1 MVRSA
6 VTALA
11 LLVLLAAPAGA
22 QLAKVETER
31 VRIVYIAPTETY
43 LVPHAARTLL
53 NADAFLRKLFDYKP
67 TERVNALLVDFQD
80 YGNAGAT
87 SVPRNSIRVQI
98 APLSFA
104 FETITANERMNT
116 IMNHELVHVVSMDQ
130 AAPRDLTFRKI
141 FGGKVMP
148 IAEQPETI
156 LYFYLTTPRVASP
169 RWFHEGS
176 AVFVDTWM
184 AGGIGR
190 AQSGYDEMVFRA
202 MVRDDARFYDP
213 LGLVA
218 EGTKI
223 DFQTE
228 VNSYLYGTRFITWL
242 AYRYTPDHVVRWIAR
257 QPGSRAYYSS
267 HFRAIFGRS
276 LEDAWAEWV
285 AHEKTFQQANLA
297 AIRKYPITPAAD
309 LSSRSLGSV
318 SRAYYDPSSRTIFAG
333 LNYPGA
339 VAHVAAI
346 SADTG
351 EVRRL
356 TDIKGPLIYQVASL
370 AWDPKGRVLFY
381 TTDNGAHRD
390 LVSLDPATGRTRVLQ
405 KDARIG
411 DLAFNRADQSLWG
424 IRHLNGMATIV
435 HMAPP
440 YTEWTRSVTLPY
452 GTVAYDLDV
461 SADGSMVAA
470 SFGDISGKQEVRVL
484 STAALLK
491 PGGGEVTAIATF
503 EFPGGVPN
511 GFTFSEDGRFLYGSA
526 YLTGVSNIFRYE
538 IATKKL
544 EAVSNTDTGF
554 FRPIHLGG
562 DDLIVFRF
570 AGDGFRPAR
579 MTATPLEDIA
589 PITFFGERVV
599 DRHPELKTW
608 ALGSPADIPYDTMPK
623 QEGVYRLGGG
633 LRRESF
639 YPIVQ
644 GYKSTAAVG
653 MRVNFSDPMQFNRAS
668 VSALYSPDT
677 DLPGVERVHLDAEYQ
692 RYDWTA
698 RVSWNPADFYDLFG
712 PTKVSRKGHSISLG
726 HRQTLVFDEPRR
738 ITLAL
743 EGRLA
748 GNLDQL
754 PEYQNVPVRVDQLA
768 SFTALLS
775 STNIRGSIGR
785 VDDEKGQKWT
795 LATRVYYVNRS
806 VFTKVQA
813 TYDIGRALPLGHSSV
828 WLRSAAGFS
837 PQPLDEP
844 FANFYFGGFGNN
856 YLDRGEEKRYR
867 EVESFPGAQIN
878 EIGGRNFLRSMLE
891 WTLPPWR
898 FSRVGTPGAYISWLR
913 PAMFVSA
920 LATNL
925 DDAAVRRRGISAGGQ
940 VDLRF
945 SVLSALDM
953 TFSAGAAIRLA
964 NGVPKAGEFM
974 ASLKVLR

>member
-1 MVRSA
+1 MLRS
-6 VTALA
+6 
-11 LLVLLAAPAGA
+11 LVLAVSLVFFLAAPAGA
-22 QLAKVETER
+22 QLAKVETDR
-31 VRIVYIAPTETY
+31 VRIVYVAPAETY

-53 NADAFLRKLFDYKP
+53 NADAFLRTLFGYKP
-67 TERVNALLVDFQD
+67 TERVTALLVDFQD

-104 FETITANERMNT
+104 FETITANERMAT
-116 IMNHELVHVVSMDQ
+116 IMSHELVHVVSMDQ
-130 AAPRDLTFRKI
+130 ATPRDAMFRKI

-148 IAEQPETI
+148 IAEQPESI
-156 LYFYLTTPRVASP
+156 LYFFLTAPRVAAP

-176 AVFVDTWM
+176 AVFIDTWM

-242 AYRYTPDHVVRWIAR
+242 AYRYSPAQVVKWVGRAA
-257 QPGSRAYYSS
+257 GSRAYYSS
-267 HFRAIFGRS
+267 NFRAVFGCA
-276 LEDAWAEWV
+276 LDEAWAEWV

-297 AIRKYPITPAAD
+297 AIRKYPITQASD
-309 LSSRSLGSV
+309 VSSRSLGSV
-318 SRAYYDPSSRTIFAG
+318 SRAYYDPSSQTIFAG
-333 LNYPGA
+333 VNYPGA

-346 SADTG
+346 SAKTG
-351 EVRRL
+351 EVRHL
-356 TDIKGPLIYQVASL
+356 VDIKGPLIYQVASL
-370 AWDPKGRVLFY
+370 AWDPAGRMLYY

-390 LVSLDPATGRTRVLQ
+390 LMSLDPATGRTRVLQ

-411 DLAFNRADQSLWG
+411 DLAFNRADQSIWG
-424 IRHLNGMATIV
+424 VRHLNGLATIV
-435 HMAPP
+435 RMAPP
-440 YTEWTRSVTLPY
+440 YTEWTRAVTLPY
-452 GTVAYDLDV
+452 GTVVYDLDV
-461 SADGSMVAA
+461 SADGTMVSA
-470 SFGDISGKQEVRVL
+470 SFGEVSGSQDVRVL

-491 PGGGEVTAIATF
+491 GDVSPIATF
-503 EFPGGVPN
+503 DFPGGVPN
-511 GFTFSEDGRFLYGSA
+511 GFTFSQDGRYLYGSA
-526 YLTGVSNIFRYE
+526 YLTGVSNIFRYD
-538 IATKKL
+538 IASRKL
-544 EAVSNTDTGF
+544 DAVSNTDTGF
-554 FRPIHLGG
+554 FRPIPIGG

-570 AGDGFRPAR
+570 TGDGFRPAR
-579 MTATPLEDIA
+579 MTAKPLDDLA

-608 ALGSPADIPYDTMPK
+608 ALGSPAAVPYDTMPK
-623 QEGVYRLGGG
+623 QEGVYKLGGG
-633 LRRESF
+633 LGPESF

-653 MRVNFSDPMQFNRAS
+653 MRLNFSDPLQFNRLS

-677 DLPGVERVHLDAEYQ
+677 QLPDVERVHLDAEYQ
-692 RYDWTA
+692 RYDWRIRA
-698 RVSWNPADFYDLFG
+698 SWNPADFYDLFG
-712 PTKVSRKGHSISLG
+712 PTQVSRKGESISVG
-726 HRQTLVFDEPRR
+726 HQRTLVFDEPRR
-738 ITLAL
+738 VTLAL

-748 GNLDQL
+748 ADLDQL
-754 PEYQNVPVRVDQLA
+754 PEYQNVPVRVDRLA
-768 SFTALLS
+768 SFTAFLS
-775 STNIRGSIGR
+775 STNVRGSIGR

-795 LATRVYYVNRS
+795 LGTRVYYVNS
-806 VFTKVQA
+806 MVFTKVQA
-813 TYDIGRALPLGHSSV
+813 THDIGAALPLGHSSL

-837 PQPLDEP
+837 PQSPGEP
-844 FANFYFGGFGNN
+844 FANFFFGGFGNN

-867 EVESFPGAQIN
+867 EVESFPGAEIN
-878 EIGGRNFLRSMLE
+878 EIGGRNFVRSMLE

-898 FSRVGTPGAYISWLR
+898 FSRVGTPGAYLSWLR
-913 PAMFVSA
+913 PAVFVSG

-925 DDAAVRRRGISAGGQ
+925 DQAPIRRQAISAGGQ

-953 TFSAGAAIRLA
+953 TFSAGAAVRVA
-964 NGVPKAGEFM
+964 NEVAPAGEFM
-974 ASLKVLR
+974 VSLRVLR